1 MTNRVDPVALAI
13 NDLITSNNY
22 ILIAKND
29 ILKQRVSDF
38 NTRILNTNETEINIC
53 NYVSEFRN
61 SVCPDVDIS
70 HMQYFLQL
78 HQDPTF
84 INADLLGPQ
93 KFGVLSIQ
101 PNRKNIESRH
111 IKSLMDQ
118 YDFKENEDYFTRE
131 DVLSGKIKR
140 TVYVIS
146 PYVLKVCLV
155 GSKLLGKHF
164 RKYYFF
170 LELAIH
176 AYSNYQSMYVLENR
190 KSVIERL
197 EASNIRLEEGNKR
210 IESKLDIAIDNLD
223 TLTDLH
229 NEVNITEN
237 IVTPPSDAQL
247 HTQFGIMRTNAP
259 EAVLYDNGYHPCRVY
274 TVYRT
279 QKTRLDREEK
289 KLCVRKATHTCIIKI
304 DVHSSMYA
312 WQNIK
317 KDATVNP
324 LIRLVGTNTFVL
336 KAGMVVQSPTL
347 LLCSLTSLKKITSML

>member
-1 MTNRVDPVALAI
+1 
-13 NDLITSNNY
+13 
-22 ILIAKND
+22 
-29 ILKQRVSDF
+29 
-38 NTRILNTNETEINIC
+38 
-53 NYVSEFRN
+53 
-61 SVCPDVDIS
+61 
-70 HMQYFLQL
+70 MQYFLQL

-84 INADLLGPQ
+84 INADLLGPE
-93 KFGVLSIQ
+93 KFGILSLEGNKRSITTKQ
-101 PNRKNIESRH
+101 FQTI
-111 IKSLMDQ
+111 LDQ
-118 YDFKENEDYFTRE
+118 YDFRENEDYFTRG
-131 DVLSGKIKR
+131 DVPTRKTKR

-146 PYVLKVCLV
+146 PYVLMTVLT
-155 GSKLLGKHF
+155 GAKLLGKHY

-176 AYSNYQSMYVLENR
+176 AYGSYQSMYTLENR

-197 EASNIRLEEGNKR
+197 EASNIRLEEGNRR

-229 NEVNITEN
+229 NDVNIKEN
-237 IVTPPSDAQL
+237 IVTPSYNAEL
-247 HTQFGIMRTNAP
+247 HTRFAVLRENSPT
-259 EAVLYDNGYHPCRVY
+259 AVLYDNGYHPCRVY

-279 QKTRLDREEK
+279 QKTRLDKEEK

-317 KDATVNP
+317 KDETINP

-336 KAGMVVQSPTL
+336 KEGSTEADLVTVFTNIAKENNL
-347 LLCSLTSLKKITSML
+347 NVITSLNKIVPVTN